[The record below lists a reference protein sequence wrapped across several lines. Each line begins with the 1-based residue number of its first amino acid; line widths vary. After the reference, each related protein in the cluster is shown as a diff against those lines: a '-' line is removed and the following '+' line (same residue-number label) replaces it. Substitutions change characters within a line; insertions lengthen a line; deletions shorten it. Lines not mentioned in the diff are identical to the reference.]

1 MNNSTSPISDEIPM
15 LSTSFATQ
23 MGNFSYKFV
32 RITHLGSGFLFD
44 TYILCIEKEYQT
56 SKKVKRNKK
65 TRMMRKITFIFIMC
79 LVTIASNA
87 QCISGR
93 VNDEHSQPMP
103 FANVVLVNRADSSFI
118 AGAVTKDD
126 GTFSIDTYKKDGLLK
141 VSCIGYMTRYID
153 ARTGIANPLELGDIQ
168 MQPDTQMLGEVVVK
182 GQMPTHKMTTEG
194 VLTTVE
200 NTLLSKA
207 GTANDVLQQLP
218 GVQKKGDGI
227 EVFGKG
233 TPLIYIN
240 GRQLRNKSEL
250 DQISSE
256 SVKSVEL
263 ITTPGAKY
271 DAQVESVI
279 LIKTRRQ
286 QGEGWSGDVQSH
298 YRQGYNPDLDLG
310 LNLNYRHNGL
320 DVFGSVWYND
330 DQNRQRNLI
339 TLDVVADTLWH
350 MTEQLNSDT
359 HHRSFYVSAGVNYV
373 FNDQHSMGFR
383 YDTKAWLKPKMTGS
397 FIADVTADGV
407 FYDHLDNKLEQETTS
422 NMPHTLNVYYN
433 GRVGKTTID
442 FNTDYIFHKDRT
454 SQFTNEV
461 SQERTSRTVTSTN
474 VVRNQ
479 LWASKLVL
487 SWPLWKGNLQ
497 VGTEYDITN
506 RNDDYVNPEQV
517 VPTSQTEQRERNYI
531 FFAEY
536 SRSLPFGQMRL
547 GLRNENVSTDY
558 YLRGVHQP
566 EQSRSYHHFFPTV
579 ALMAKAGKVQ
589 LMANYA
595 MKIQRPYYWMLSSN
609 VTYANRFTWESGNP
623 MLQPTI
629 RNEVGLMAMYKWM
642 RLAVDYK
649 HTTDEI
655 VNVAETVPG
664 NEATTIITRANVHRS
679 DGLRAMLTLS
689 PRFGLYQP
697 SLTVGVI
704 KDWIKIPSP
713 VGNLSPKNPIG
724 LIQSNNDFQLSPT
737 LTASASLQVM
747 TTGDQQNMTV
757 TKPGYMADVSVTK
770 TFFDNRLSV
779 RLGGRNLF
787 NSQQHINIR
796 YGLRSLY
803 QETHNDSRKFE
814 LSVRYNFNATNSKYK
829 GTGAGNDE
837 KNRF

>member
-240 GRQLRNKSEL
+240 GRQLRDKSEL

-271 DAQVESVI
+271 DAQVGSVI

-330 DQNRQRNLI
+330 NQNRQRNLI

-359 HHRSFYVSAGVNYV
+359 HHRSFYVSAGVNYM

-461 SQERTSRTVTSTN
+461 SQEHTSRTVTSTN

-506 RNDDYVNPEQV
+506 RNDDYVNPEQI

-536 SRSLPFGQMRL
+536 SRSLPFGQMRV

-558 YLRGVHQP
+558 YLRGIHQP

-595 MKIQRPYYWMLSSN
+595 MKIQRPYYWMLSS
-609 VTYANRFTWESGNP
+609 S
-623 MLQPTI
+623 
-629 RNEVGLMAMYKWM
+629 NEVGLMAMYKWM

-655 VNVAETVPG
+655 VNVAETVVG

-689 PRFGLYQP
+689 PRFGLYHP

-737 LTASASLQVM
+737 LTASASLQVT
-747 TTGDQQNMTV
+747 TTGDQQNMTI
-757 TKPGYMADVSVTK
+757 TKPGYVADVSVTK

-803 QETHNDSRKFE
+803 QETHKDSRKFE

>member
-1 MNNSTSPISDEIPM
+1 
-15 LSTSFATQ
+15 
-23 MGNFSYKFV
+23 
-32 RITHLGSGFLFD
+32 
-44 TYILCIEKEYQT
+44 
-56 SKKVKRNKK
+56 
-65 TRMMRKITFIFIMC
+65 MRKITFIFIMC

-182 GQMPTHKMTTEG
+182 GQIPTHKMTTEG

-240 GRQLRNKSEL
+240 GRQLRDKSEL

-497 VGTEYDITN
+497 AGTEYDITN

-536 SRSLPFGQMRL
+536 SRSLPFGQIRV

-558 YLRGVHQP
+558 YLRGIHQP

-655 VNVAETVPG
+655 VNVAETVAG

-757 TKPGYMADVSVTK
+757 TKPGYVADVSVTK

>member
-65 TRMMRKITFIFIMC
+65 TMMMRKITFIFIMC

-240 GRQLRNKSEL
+240 GRQLRDKSEL
-250 DQISSE
+250 DKISSE

-497 VGTEYDITN
+497 AGTEYDITN

-558 YLRGVHQP
+558 YLCGVHQP

-655 VNVAETVPG
+655 VNVAETVAG

-757 TKPGYMADVSVTK
+757 TKPGYVADVSVTK

-803 QETHNDSRKFE
+803 QETHKDSRKFE

>member
-1 MNNSTSPISDEIPM
+1 MKRLI
-15 LSTSFATQ
+15 L
-23 MGNFSYKFV
+23 FS
-32 RITHLGSGFLFD
+32 
-44 TYILCIEKEYQT
+44 
-56 SKKVKRNKK
+56 
-65 TRMMRKITFIFIMC
+65 MMC
-79 LVTIASNA
+79 LMVIASTA
-87 QCISGR
+87 QNISGR
-93 VNDEHSQPMP
+93 VIDEQAKPMP
-103 FANVVLVNRADSSFI
+103 FANVVLVNRSDSAYI

-126 GTFSIDTYKKDGLLK
+126 GSFSIATDNQDGLLK
-141 VSCIGYMTRYID
+141 VSSVGYIIRYID
-153 ARTGIANPLELGDIQ
+153 ARQGNIGDIQ

-240 GRQLRNKSEL
+240 GRQLRDKSEL
-250 DQISSE
+250 DKISSE

-310 LNLNYRHNGL
+310 LNLNYRRNGL

-339 TLDVVADTLWH
+339 NLDVVADTLWH
-350 MTEQLNSDT
+350 MTEQFNSDT

-383 YDTKAWLKPKMTGS
+383 YDTKAWLKPKMTGN

-407 FYDHLDNKLEQETTS
+407 FYDHLDSKLEQETTS

-497 VGTEYDITN
+497 AGTEYDITN

-566 EQSRSYHHFFPTV
+566 EQSRSYHHFFPTA

-595 MKIQRPYYWMLSSN
+595 MKIQRPYYWMLSNN
-609 VTYANRFTWESGNP
+609 VAYVNRFTWESGNP
-623 MLQPTI
+623 MLQPAI

-655 VNVAETVPG
+655 VNVAETVAG

-737 LTASASLQVM
+737 LTASASLQVT

-757 TKPGYMADVSVTK
+757 TKPGYVADVSVTK

-779 RLGGRNLF
+779 RIGGRNLF
-787 NSQQHINIR
+787 NSQQHINIC

-803 QETHNDSRKFE
+803 QETHKDSRKFE

>member
-32 RITHLGSGFLFD
+32 RIIHLGSGFLFD

-240 GRQLRNKSEL
+240 GRQLRDKSEL

-279 LIKTRRQ
+279 LIKTRRR

-497 VGTEYDITN
+497 AGTEYDITN

-655 VNVAETVPG
+655 VNVAETVAG

-757 TKPGYMADVSVTK
+757 TKPGYVADVSVTK

-803 QETHNDSRKFE
+803 QETHKDSRKFE

>member
-1 MNNSTSPISDEIPM
+1 M

-141 VSCIGYMTRYID
+141 VSSVGYIIRYLD
-153 ARTGIANPLELGDIQ
+153 ARQGNVGDIQ
-168 MQPDTQMLGEVVVK
+168 MQPDTQTLGEVVVK

-240 GRQLRNKSEL
+240 GRQLRDKSEL

-330 DQNRQRNLI
+330 DQNRQRDLI

-497 VGTEYDITN
+497 AGTEYDITN

-536 SRSLPFGQMRL
+536 SRSLPFGQMRV

-558 YLRGVHQP
+558 YLRGIHQP

-655 VNVAETVPG
+655 VNVAETVAG

-757 TKPGYMADVSVTK
+757 TKPGYVADVSVTK

-803 QETHNDSRKFE
+803 QEPHKDSRKFE

>member
-1 MNNSTSPISDEIPM
+1 
-15 LSTSFATQ
+15 
-23 MGNFSYKFV
+23 
-32 RITHLGSGFLFD
+32 
-44 TYILCIEKEYQT
+44 
-56 SKKVKRNKK
+56 
-65 TRMMRKITFIFIMC
+65 MRKITFIFIMC

-103 FANVVLVNRADSSFI
+103 FANVVLVSRADSAFI

-126 GTFSIDTYKKDGLLK
+126 GTFSISTDKQDGLLK
-141 VSCIGYMTRYID
+141 VSSIGYITKYID
-153 ARTGIANPLELGDIQ
+153 ARQGNVGDIQ

-240 GRQLRNKSEL
+240 GRQLRDKSEL

-271 DAQVESVI
+271 DAQVGSVI

-397 FIADVTADGV
+397 FIADVTADGA

-422 NMPHTLNVYYN
+422 NMPHTLNAYYN
-433 GRVGKTTID
+433 GRVGKTSID

-461 SQERTSRTVTSTN
+461 SQEHTSRTVTSTN

-517 VPTSQTEQRERNYI
+517 VPTSRTEQRERNYI

-536 SRSLPFGQMRL
+536 SRSLPFGQMRV

-558 YLRGVHQP
+558 YLRGIHQP

-655 VNVAETVPG
+655 VNVAETVAG

-689 PRFGLYQP
+689 PRFGLYHP

-737 LTASASLQVM
+737 LTASANLQVT

-757 TKPGYMADVSVTK
+757 TKPGYVADVSVTK

-803 QETHNDSRKFE
+803 QETHKDSRKFE

>member
-32 RITHLGSGFLFD
+32 RIIHLGSGFLFD

-126 GTFSIDTYKKDGLLK
+126 GTFSINTYKKDGLLK

-153 ARTGIANPLELGDIQ
+153 ARTGIANSLELGDIQ

-240 GRQLRNKSEL
+240 GRQLRDKSEL

-330 DQNRQRNLI
+330 DQNRQRNFI

-497 VGTEYDITN
+497 AGTEYDITN

-655 VNVAETVPG
+655 VNVAETVAG

-757 TKPGYMADVSVTK
+757 TKPGYVADVSVTK

-803 QETHNDSRKFE
+803 QEPHKDSRKFE

>member
-141 VSCIGYMTRYID
+141 VSSVGYIIRYLD
-153 ARTGIANPLELGDIQ
+153 ARQGNVGDIQ
-168 MQPDTQMLGEVVVK
+168 MQPDTQTLGEVVVK

-240 GRQLRNKSEL
+240 GRQLRDKSEL

-330 DQNRQRNLI
+330 DQNRQRDLI

-497 VGTEYDITN
+497 AGTEYDITN

-536 SRSLPFGQMRL
+536 SRSLPFGQMRV

-558 YLRGVHQP
+558 YLRGIHQP

-655 VNVAETVPG
+655 VNVAETVAG

-757 TKPGYMADVSVTK
+757 TKPGYVADVSVTK

-803 QETHNDSRKFE
+803 QEPHKDSRKFE

>member
-1 MNNSTSPISDEIPM
+1 M
-15 LSTSFATQ
+15 
-23 MGNFSYKFV
+23 
-32 RITHLGSGFLFD
+32 
-44 TYILCIEKEYQT
+44 
-56 SKKVKRNKK
+56 
-65 TRMMRKITFIFIMC
+65 
-79 LVTIASNA
+79 
-87 QCISGR
+87 
-93 VNDEHSQPMP
+93 
-103 FANVVLVNRADSSFI
+103 
-118 AGAVTKDD
+118 
-126 GTFSIDTYKKDGLLK
+126 
-141 VSCIGYMTRYID
+141 
-153 ARTGIANPLELGDIQ
+153 
-168 MQPDTQMLGEVVVK
+168 
-182 GQMPTHKMTTEG
+182 
-194 VLTTVE
+194 
-200 NTLLSKA
+200 
-207 GTANDVLQQLP
+207 
-218 GVQKKGDGI
+218 
-227 EVFGKG
+227 
-233 TPLIYIN
+233 
-240 GRQLRNKSEL
+240 
-250 DQISSE
+250 
-256 SVKSVEL
+256 
-263 ITTPGAKY
+263 
-271 DAQVESVI
+271 
-279 LIKTRRQ
+279 
-286 QGEGWSGDVQSH
+286 
-298 YRQGYNPDLDLG
+298 
-310 LNLNYRHNGL
+310 
-320 DVFGSVWYND
+320 WYND

-350 MTEQLNSDT
+350 MAEQFNSDT

-422 NMPHTLNVYYN
+422 NMPHTLNAYYN

-497 VGTEYDITN
+497 AGTEYDITN
-506 RNDDYVNPEQV
+506 RNDDYVKPEQV

-566 EQSRSYHHFFPTV
+566 EQSRSYHHFFPTA

-609 VTYANRFTWESGNP
+609 VAYANRFTWESGNP

-655 VNVAETVPG
+655 VNVAETVAG

-737 LTASASLQVM
+737 LTASASLQVT

-757 TKPGYMADVSVTK
+757 TKRGYVADVSVTK

-803 QETHNDSRKFE
+803 QESHKDSRKFE

>member
-153 ARTGIANPLELGDIQ
+153 ARTGNANPLELGDIQ

-240 GRQLRNKSEL
+240 GRQLRDKSEL

-320 DVFGSVWYND
+320 DVFGSVWCND
-330 DQNRQRNLI
+330 DQNRQRDLI

-497 VGTEYDITN
+497 AGTEYDITN

-536 SRSLPFGQMRL
+536 SRSLPFGQMRV

-558 YLRGVHQP
+558 YLRGIHQP

-655 VNVAETVPG
+655 VNVAETVAG

-747 TTGDQQNMTV
+747 TTGDQHNMTV
-757 TKPGYMADVSVTK
+757 TKPGYVADVSVTK

>member
-126 GTFSIDTYKKDGLLK
+126 GTFSIDTYKQDGLLK
-141 VSCIGYMTRYID
+141 VSSVGYIIRYID
-153 ARTGIANPLELGDIQ
+153 ARQGNIGDIQ

-182 GQMPTHKMTTEG
+182 GQIPTHKMTTEG

-240 GRQLRNKSEL
+240 GRQLRDKSEL

-271 DAQVESVI
+271 DAQVGSVI

-330 DQNRQRNLI
+330 NQNRQRNLI

-350 MTEQLNSDT
+350 MTEQFNSDT

-497 VGTEYDITN
+497 AGTEYDITN

-566 EQSRSYHHFFPTV
+566 EQSRSYHHFFPTA

-609 VTYANRFTWESGNP
+609 VAYANRFTWESGNP

-655 VNVAETVPG
+655 VNVAETVAG

-713 VGNLSPKNPIG
+713 LGNLSPKNPIG

-737 LTASASLQVM
+737 LTASASLQVT

-757 TKPGYMADVSVTK
+757 TKPGYVADVSVTK

-787 NSQQHINIR
+787 NSQQNINIR

-803 QETHNDSRKFE
+803 QESHKDSRKFE

>member
-44 TYILCIEKEYQT
+44 IYILCIEKEYQT

-79 LVTIASNA
+79 LVTIALNA

-93 VNDEHSQPMP
+93 VNDGHSQPMP

-218 GVQKKGDGI
+218 GVQKKVDGI

-240 GRQLRNKSEL
+240 GRQLRDKSEL
-250 DQISSE
+250 DKISSE

-497 VGTEYDITN
+497 AGTEYDITN

-655 VNVAETVPG
+655 VNVAETVAG

-757 TKPGYMADVSVTK
+757 TKPGYVADVSVTK

-803 QETHNDSRKFE
+803 QETHKDSRKFE